1 MKLALIVGAQGQ
13 DGQILKER
21 LDADGSEVMTI
32 NRGDIAL
39 GDLAAVRCCI
49 QRRPDEVYYLA
60 AHHHSSQ
67 DRMDSDDIDLF
78 HKSMEVHVEGLVSFL
93 ESIRQ
98 HSPQT
103 RLFYAASSLI
113 YGAAQTDTQD
123 ETTPLAPRCI
133 YGITKTAGLHLCR
146 FYREKHG
153 IYASVGILFNHE
165 SPLRQRKF
173 VIPKII
179 EAAVAIA
186 NGSKSKLQLGDLS
199 ARVDW
204 GYAPDYVDA
213 MTRILRLPYPDDFV
227 VATGETHSVQEVVE
241 IIFGLLNLDWLEHV
255 KETPE
260 ILARKRS
267 VLCGVSHKLRESTG
281 WTPTISFQEMLKL
294 LLEARCHE

>member
-1 MKLALIVGAQGQ
+1 MKVALIVGAQGQ
-13 DGQILKER
+13 DGQILKQR
-21 LDADGSEVMTI
+21 LNTDGAEVVSI

-39 GDLAAVRCCI
+39 GDLAAVRSCI
-49 QRRPDEVYYLA
+49 KSRPDEVYYLA

-67 DRMDSDDIDLF
+67 DRMGTDDIDLY
-78 HKSMEVHVEGLVSFL
+78 HKSMEVHAEGLLSFL

-113 YGAAQTDTQD
+113 YGESQTDTQD

-133 YGITKTAGLHLCR
+133 YAITKAAGLHLCR

-179 EAAVAIA
+179 EAAIAIA

-241 IIFGLLNLDWLEHV
+241 IIFGLLNLNWLEHV
-255 KETPE
+255 KEIPE
-260 ILARKRS
+260 ILARKRP
-267 VLCGVSHKLRESTG
+267 VLCGDSNKLRESTG
-281 WTPTISFQEMLKL
+281 WSPTISFQKMLKL
-294 LLEARCHE
+294 LLKARCHE